1 MRIVFMGTPDYAVS
15 SLEALA
21 EAGYEIAGVFT
32 QPDRPR
38 GRGGRVEAPPAKR
51 AAQRLRVP
59 VFQPARLRTDG
70 IGDLRRLRPDLVVT
84 AAFGQIL
91 SEEALAIPPLGTV
104 NVHASLLPRYRGSA
118 PIAWCI
124 MKGETRTG
132 VTTMMT
138 DKGIDT
144 GDILLQKAVDI
155 LPYETAGELT
165 PRLARLGAALL
176 IDTLSAIRRGDCPR
190 RPQDEARM
198 SYYPMLRKEM
208 GEVDWRKPALEI
220 VNLIHGLNP
229 WPCAGTDSPLGRLK
243 LLSPGRRRGRR
254 QARQPDP
261 RGQQARPGGP
271 GGGGRGAD
279 QGFQAPGERPWR
291 RRTTCAGTPCRRVQR
306 WAPRRGQQDERS
318 AERRKGPYGVRPRGE
333 AREGRPSAGPPQ
345 RRRIRTAL
353 AYPTG
358 GPPSG
363 RGGAARFPARAGHR
377 EPPGKG
383 RGQGPLF
390 PGLRLRKR
398 PPRRL
403 PSAATPGRR
412 P

>member
-243 LLSPGRRRGRR
+243 LLS
-254 QARQPDP
+254 
-261 RGQQARPGGP
+261 ARPEA
-271 GGGGRGAD
+271 GGGGRPGSLIHADSRRGLVVQAGEGAVRIKAL
-279 QGFQAPGERPWR
+279 QAPGGKAMAAEDYL
-291 RRTTCAGTPCRRVQR
+291 
-306 WAPRRGQQDERS
+306 RGHPMPE
-318 AERRKGPYGVRPRGE
+318 
-333 AREGRPSAGPPQ
+333 
-345 RRRIRTAL
+345 
-353 AYPTG
+353 
-358 GPPSG
+358 
-363 RGGAARFPARAGHR
+363 GAALGAAEGTAR
-377 EPPGKG
+377 
-383 RGQGPLF
+383 
-390 PGLRLRKR
+390 
-398 PPRRL
+398 
-403 PSAATPGRR
+403 
-412 P
+412 